1 MAKREVLTDAQVER
15 EIERLSSSEYVKLAR
30 RELRLK
36 YKRRQFLYNLRN
48 FEKRGRELAKDGW
61 TVDNIDEL
69 INQMDVDMGEE
80 Q

>member
-48 FEKRGRELAKDGW
+48 FEKRGRELANDGW